1 MGIQYTCLHKESL
14 KFKEERKMTKTTI
27 LSQLSEKEIKGY
39 TDTIV
44 DNIILLNKDEHTI
57 NCYFKSNDVQFNR
70 NVLIEDDGEVYE
82 AVIYNNI
89 GGLVIYN
96 VEAKKL
102 KNVASLENALV
113 LGIFIGKLDLEI
125 SLNQFIK

>member
-1 MGIQYTCLHKESL
+1 
-14 KFKEERKMTKTTI
+14 MTKTTI

-125 SLNQFIK
+125 SLNQFIINTKLQVINLKRSLD

>member
-1 MGIQYTCLHKESL
+1 
-14 KFKEERKMTKTTI
+14 MTKATI
-27 LSQLSEKEIKGY
+27 LSQLSKKEIKGY

-57 NCYFKSNDVQFNR
+57 NCYFKSNDVQFNK

-89 GGLVIYN
+89 GGLAIYN
-96 VEAKKL
+96 METKKL
-102 KNVASLENALV
+102 K
-113 LGIFIGKLDLEI
+113 K
-125 SLNQFIK
+125 Q

>member
-1 MGIQYTCLHKESL
+1 
-14 KFKEERKMTKTTI
+14 MTKTTI

-39 TDTIV
+39 TDTIL

-57 NCYFKSNDVQFNR
+57 NCYFKNNELQFNR

-89 GGLVIYN
+89 GGLAIYN
-96 VEAKKL
+96 VEKKKL
-102 KNVASLENALV
+102 KNVASLENTLV
-113 LGIFIGKLDLEI
+113 LGLFIGK
-125 SLNQFIK
+125 

>member
-1 MGIQYTCLHKESL
+1 
-14 KFKEERKMTKTTI
+14 MTKTTI

-39 TDTIV
+39 TDTIL

-57 NCYFKSNDVQFNR
+57 NCYFKNNELQFNR

-89 GGLVIYN
+89 GGLAIYN
-96 VEAKKL
+96 VETKKL
-102 KNVASLENALV
+102 KNVASLENTLV
-113 LGIFIGKLDLEI
+113 LGLFIGKIELEI
-125 SLNQFIK
+125 SLNQLIK